1 MAAVQGAV
9 LLLTFSKGALIL
21 GLPTGLL
28 TLWLG
33 GLYLL
38 RRQGAS
44 TRPLWWLAAIAV
56 GAMLSLTPFLGT
68 ERFQR
73 LFDFDSG
80 TGFTRLQLWRSA
92 LQMALD
98 HPWLGVGPDNFL
110 YAYRTQY
117 ILPAA
122 WQEPDLNHPHTWLL
136 DWWTR
141 LGLMGM
147 LLGLG
152 WWWAGL
158 HGLWRQIRAAPA
170 GGHAA
175 LMLGALAASVAALSH
190 GLIDLSYAV
199 PDLML
204 VWVLMT
210 MQPIRIDDPIP

>member
-1 MAAVQGAV
+1 

-21 GLPTGLL
+21 GLPAGLV

-44 TRPLWWLAAIAV
+44 TRPLWWLAAVAGLAAV
-56 GAMLSLTPFLGT
+56 ALLPFLGT

-73 LFDFDSG
+73 LLDFDSG

-98 HPWLGVGPDNFL
+98 HPGLGVGPDNFL
-110 YAYRTQY
+110 YAYRSQY

-141 LGLMGM
+141 LGLVGM

-158 HGLWRQIRAAPA
+158 RATWQRLRFAPE
-170 GGHAA
+170 GEPLNAA
-175 LMLGALAASVAALSH
+175 ICLGVLAAMIAALSH

-204 VWVLMT
+204 VWVLLT
-210 MQPIRIDDPIP
+210 MLPTFSIEKQKPSSKP